1 MNDEILKDIL
11 TKMYYDTSKTLN
23 ENVMPLPKLLTEG
36 IIYPTEKHLA
46 FNQYTFGR
54 KDGSTCTGEGM
65 FGFCEYGY
73 CNIQMPKMC
82 DTAGKYIGIG
92 DLFGDGYYYY
102 RWCGENKQWNW
113 IRVAK
118 KDNQITKDF
127 NPVKKL
133 DPYTG
138 VMNYASNC
146 STQQCKDV
154 INQKLNPWVV
164 YVTKILKQKCEPV
177 FNAESNIAKLNT
189 SKVLKYGDKDSV
201 LGLPYVYR
209 LQQVLRNLAEL
220 DGITLG
226 MGIDGNFGNDTL
238 NAVKQLFKK
247 NSISIKEVE
256 DKIKTSTGGAVA
268 PYPEYFQNIGAMKQK
283 GWINVTCPKCT
294 SSFSHYNYCAFKE
307 IDRINAEITKIIPY
321 RDCQSITIQKGSSG
335 LEIPNYS
342 VINMY
347 TIISKKERIR
357 TDQGGDPFMNK
368 SVLGPGVASTEQLK
382 QIEENQVRPYFTYW
396 FLRDF
401 YFDIPE
407 IQPTNKD
414 GTFFN
419 ESVWPD
425 GPYEFMRT
433 FYQTDNYNSIMSLIN
448 SFRKYMV
455 ATNCTHMRA
464 PEGQRVVPNM
474 DMHGFMTIVEIGS
487 LILGMIPSP
496 LSPLLLGIS
505 TAAGLADAGLYY
517 ADGDPYMGTM
527 MLALEVIPGGELMSV
542 LKKSKVVG
550 KLGKEGAQELMQKAA
565 RNQLDQVGQQTYK
578 NLQQELAGPI
588 GRELVQ
594 KAEKEVVENGT
605 KKMASN
611 FLKLPFKQQLKAF
624 TTMVELYWNTLGT
637 LPKILIRTSVATFTL
652 DQLYLAINGRD
663 ESRQNSDIRR
673 MYYMLQ
679 GYEGMTPEEKSAR
692 DKQIELSIQMG
703 SAVTKMEQEIKDA
716 PKNLKKLGIKITS
729 EGTFNKNA
737 LLQYCTQRANQTTT
751 VKTPEGVVTTSIEL
765 TTPPIEEVENGSGFY
780 SFGMSG
786 DTIGQLKKILK
797 RNWGIIFSETGYD
810 ISGLNVSSNLFDEN
824 FETAIRHFQTK
835 IAPRYLKEK
844 LYAEEGGTIGSR
856 TLKAIR
862 KISENQKLYIDKVD
876 IEKDK
881 YNYFYYDNF
890 DKVWTPITY
899 DQYKELRD
907 QGLKDEVKAERK
919 STEPFLRSNTPPSEL
934 KIPQPRVEP
943 VQPKRKRFFR

>member
-1 MNDEILKDIL
+1 MDNEILKDIL
-11 TKMYYDTSKTLN
+11 TKMYYDSSKTLN
-23 ENVMPLPKLLTEG
+23 ENVIPIPKLLTER
-36 IIYPTEKHLA
+36 IIYPTEKQLA

-54 KDGSTCTGEGM
+54 RDGTTCSGEGM

-82 DTAGKYIGIG
+82 ETPGNFIGIG

-102 RWCGENKQWNW
+102 RWCGDNKQWVW
-113 IRVAK
+113 VRVAK
-118 KDNQITKDF
+118 KDNQISKDF
-127 NPVKKL
+127 SPVKKM
-133 DPYTG
+133 DIYTG
-138 VMNYASNC
+138 TMDYPANC
-146 STQQCKDV
+146 STQQCRDV
-154 INQKLNPWVV
+154 LNQKLNPWVA
-164 YVTKILKQKCEPV
+164 YVTKTLKQKCEPV

-226 MGIDGNFGNDTL
+226 MGIDGDFGNNTL

-247 NSISIKEVE
+247 NAISIKEVE
-256 DKIKTSTGGAVA
+256 EKIKTATGGAVA
-268 PYPEYFQNIGAMKQK
+268 PYPEYFQNIGAMKRK

-342 VINMY
+342 VINTY

-357 TDQGGDPFMNK
+357 TDQGNDPFMNK
-368 SVLGPGVASTEQLK
+368 SVLGAGVATAEQLK

-414 GTFFN
+414 GNFFN
-419 ESVWPD
+419 KSVWPD

-433 FYQTDNYNSIMSLIN
+433 FYQTDDYNSIMSLIN
-448 SFRKYMV
+448 AFRKYMV

-464 PEGQRVVPNM
+464 PEGQRVTPNM
-474 DMHGFMTIVEIGS
+474 DVHDFMTVVEIGS

-505 TAAGLADAGLYY
+505 TTAGLTDAVLYY

-527 MLALEVIPGGELMSV
+527 MLALEVIPGGELISV
-542 LKKSKVVG
+542 LKKGKVAG

-578 NLQQELAGPI
+578 NLQQEFTGSLGK
-588 GRELVQ
+588 ELVQ
-594 KAEKEVVENGT
+594 KAEKEVLENGT
-605 KKMASN
+605 KRMTSN

-624 TTMVELYWNTLGT
+624 STMVELCWNTLGT
-637 LPKILIRTSVATFTL
+637 LPKILIRTSVATYSL
-652 DQLYLAINGRD
+652 DKLYVAINGRD

-673 MYYMLQ
+673 LYYMIR
-679 GYEGMTPEEKSAR
+679 GYEGMTPEEYDAR
-692 DKQIELSIQMG
+692 EKQIELSIQMG
-703 SAVTKMEQEIKDA
+703 SAMTEMEQKMKQA
-716 PKNLKKLGIKITS
+716 PKNLVKLGIKVTS

-737 LLQYCTQRANQTTT
+737 LLQYCTQRANETST
-751 VKTPEGVVTTSIEL
+751 VRTPSGVAVESL
-765 TTPPIEEVENGSGFY
+765 DLKTPPIEQVENGSGFY
-780 SFGMSG
+780 SYGMTG
-786 DTIGQLKKILK
+786 DTIGQLKNILK
-797 RNWGIIFSETGYD
+797 RNWGIVFSETGLD
-810 ISGLNVSSNLFDEN
+810 ISKLNGSSNLFDED
-824 FETAIRHFQTK
+824 FELAIRHFQTK
-835 IAPRYLKEK
+835 IAPKYLKEK
-844 LYAEEGGTIGSR
+844 LYAEEGGTIGSK

-862 KISENQKLYIDKVD
+862 KISEGQKINIDRVD

-881 YNYFYYDNF
+881 YNYFYYDSF
-890 DKVWTPITY
+890 DKNWVTITY
-899 DQYKELRD
+899 DQYKELKD
-907 QGLKDEVKAERK
+907 QGLKNEIKAERK
-919 STEPFLRSNTPPSEL
+919 TSEPFLRSNTPPTEL
-934 KIPQPRVEP
+934 KTL
-943 VQPKRKRFFR
+943 QPKGEPLRPRRRIFR